1 VEAAPRASTGERLAS
16 GALGLAARALGRLP
30 APLAYGCADALLPAL
45 CAWALVHELR
55 AGRRGRGA
63 RRNLRIAYREELGP
77 AERWRLL
84 ARHARHLAQL
94 GVDLCRMPR
103 LDGERL
109 GRHVDLAALEP
120 LRELLARGRGLV
132 CVSGHVGVWELLGH
146 AASVRGLPVTVV
158 VRRSGTRALDALLM
172 RLRTSGGQ
180 RCVAQRG
187 GLAALRSALARGEIA
202 GLLADEDAGRGR
214 LFAPF
219 LGTLAATSSA
229 AAWLQRRSGA
239 PIAVLSCERT
249 TRERYRIRLWRVI
262 EPGRER
268 EVRPASRRRVTA
280 ELNAALGA
288 AIRAAPAQ
296 WLWGT
301 RRFATRPPRERAG
314 ADGLPPR
321 ADDATPSR

>member
-1 VEAAPRASTGERLAS
+1 VEAALRAPAGERLAA
-16 GALGLAARALGRLP
+16 GTLRLAARGLERLP

-45 CAWALVHELR
+45 LAWGLAHELR

-63 RRNLRIAYREELGP
+63 RRNLRIAYREALGRG
-77 AERWRLL
+77 ERWRLL
-84 ARHARHLAQL
+84 ARHARHLAHL

-103 LDGERL
+103 LDAARL
-109 GRHVDLAALEP
+109 ERHVDFAAIEP
-120 LRELLARGRGLV
+120 LRSLLARGRGLV

-146 AASVRGLPVTVV
+146 AASVRGLRVTVV
-158 VRRSGTRALDALLM
+158 VRRPGAVALDALLM

-180 RCVAQRG
+180 RCAAQRG

-219 LGTLAATSSA
+219 LGTLAASSSA
-229 AAWLQRRSGA
+229 AAWLQLRSGA

-249 TRERYRIRLWRVI
+249 ARERYRIRLWRVI
-262 EPGRER
+262 EPAA
-268 EVRPASRRRVTA
+268 EVGPVRRRRVTA
-280 ELNAALGA
+280 EINAALGA

-296 WLWGT
+296 WLWGS
-301 RRFATRPPRERAG
+301 RRFATRPPGERAG

-321 ADDATPSR
+321 ADDSHAPG